1 MMFKQ
6 MKKGFVFGSFI
17 AGIFTT
23 GTVFPLTLF
32 AKDKIVGAVSSL
44 DENTGILTIID
55 TLVQVDAS
63 NAKIQKKGVDNATL
77 SDIQEGDIVKI
88 TGNDNNSGV
97 IEAISV
103 KDPVKL
109 KNIYDGKITGKTE
122 KVNTSA
128 NTFKVMGQEVDAGNL
143 PGVSMGGRTIPF
155 DAMRPGVR
163 VDVFVIA
170 KESNLIAKKMVIR
183 SESCNFCH

>member
-1 MMFKQ
+1 MFKQ

-23 GTVFPLTLF
+23 GTVLPVTLF
-32 AKDKIVGAVSSL
+32 AKDKIIGAVSSL

-55 TLVQVDAS
+55 NLVQVDAS
-63 NAKIQKKGVDNATL
+63 NAKIQKKGVNNAIL
-77 SDIQEGDIVKI
+77 ADIQEDDIIKI
-88 TGNDNNSGV
+88 TGNDNDSGV

-109 KNIYDGKITGKTE
+109 KKNYDGKITGKTK

-128 NTFKVMGQEVDAGNL
+128 DTFTVMGQDVDAGNL

-155 DAMRPGVR
+155 DAMRPGVS
-163 VDVFVIA
+163 VDVFVIT
-170 KESNLIAKKMVIR
+170 KDSKLIAKKMVIR

>member
-1 MMFKQ
+1 MFKQ
-6 MKKGFVFGSFI
+6 VKKGFVFGSFI
-17 AGIFTT
+17 AGICIT
-23 GTVFPLTLF
+23 GAVFPMTLF
-32 AKDKIVGAVSSL
+32 AKNKIVGAISSL
-44 DENTGILTIID
+44 DENTGMLTIID
-55 TLVQVDAS
+55 NLVQVDAS
-63 NAKIQKKGVDNATL
+63 NAKIQKKGVDDAAL

-88 TGNDNNSGV
+88 TGTDNDSSV
-97 IEAISV
+97 IKATSV

-109 KNIYDGKITGKTE
+109 KKNYDGKITGKTE

-128 NTFKVMGQEVDAGNL
+128 DTFRVMGQEVDAGNL

-170 KESNLIAKKMVIR
+170 KDSKLIAKKMVIR